1 MYQRYIKRSLD
12 IILSLL
18 GILLLSWL
26 ILFLIIV
33 IKIDD
38 PGPAF
43 FTQKRF
49 GKNKDFFNIHKFR
62 SMKMSTPRDIPTHML
77 VEPEIYLTRVGKFIR
92 KFSLDELPQLFDI
105 LIGNMSVVGPRPALW
120 NQEDLVAER
129 DKYHANDVLP
139 GLTGLAQV
147 SGRDELEI
155 EEKAAMDGEYV
166 RTISFSTDLKCIF
179 KTFTSVIKHEGVVE
193 GGTGEIN
200 RKKAMVGKDG
210 ENV

>member
-26 ILFLIIV
+26 FLFLIIV

-43 FTQKRF
+43 FTQKRV
-49 GKNKDFFNIHKFR
+49 GKNKVYFNLHKFR

-77 VEPEIYLTRVGKFIR
+77 VEPEIYLTRVGKIIR
-92 KFSLDELPQLFDI
+92 KFSLDELPQVWDI
-105 LIGNMSVVGPRPALW
+105 LIGKMSIVGPRPALW
-120 NQEDLVAER
+120 NQDDLIFER
-129 DKYHANDVLP
+129 DKYNANSVLP
-139 GLTGLAQV
+139 GLTGLEQV
-147 SGRDELEI
+147 CGRDELEI

-166 RTISFSTDLKCIF
+166 KTISFSTDLKCIF

-193 GGTGEIN
+193 GGTGTIK
-200 RKKAMVGKDG
+200 RQKALNGK
-210 ENV
+210 NSK

>member
-26 ILFLIIV
+26 FLLLIVV

-43 FTQKRF
+43 FTQKRV
-49 GKNKDFFNIHKFR
+49 GKNKVYFNLHKFR
-62 SMKMSTPRDIPTHML
+62 SMKMTSPSDIPTHML
-77 VEPEIYLTRVGKFIR
+77 VEPEIYLTRVGKFLR
-92 KFSLDELPQLFDI
+92 KFSLDELPQLWDI
-105 LIGNMSVVGPRPALW
+105 FLGNMSVVGPRPALW
-120 NQEDLVAER
+120 NQDDLVAER
-129 DKYHANDVLP
+129 DKYCANDVLP

-166 RTISFSTDLKCIF
+166 KTISFLTDLKCIF

-200 RKKAMVGKDG
+200 RQKAMVGKDG
-210 ENV
+210 EHV

>member
-26 ILFLIIV
+26 FLFLIIV

-49 GKNKDFFNIHKFR
+49 GKNKEFFNIHKFR

-92 KFSLDELPQLFDI
+92 KFSLDELPQVWDI
-105 LIGNMSVVGPRPALW
+105 LIGNMSFVGPRPALW

-129 DKYHANDVLP
+129 DKYLANDVLP

-155 EEKAAMDGEYV
+155 DEKAAMDGEYV

-200 RKKAMVGKDG
+200 RKKANVGKD
-210 ENV
+210 